1 MELSLFFSAFAVAT
15 IGSVAYFIF
24 VSPGFS
30 AKFPGL
36 EKGKP
41 RQIFMQRLTGALIFG
56 ILPLLII
63 LLFPEAKRMG
73 DFGWKFPGS
82 ATFYWTIL
90 LAAVIIPMNYFN
102 ASKASNLK
110 YYPQIREWN
119 WSVRLLIQSAVSWII
134 YLTAYEFLFRGFLF
148 FASLGIMGLWPAV
161 LLNTVIYSLAH
172 YPKGYTEMLG
182 AVPLGV
188 VLCYLTFLTGNIW
201 VAVFTHVILALS
213 NEWFSIHKHP
223 EMIFKN
229 VWK

>member
-1 MELSLFFSAFAVAT
+1 MELALFFFAFAVTAF
-15 IGSVAYFIF
+15 GSVAYFAI

-30 AKFPGL
+30 ARVLGL
-36 EKGKP
+36 EMGKP

-63 LLFPEAKRMG
+63 RLIDAESIG
-73 DFGWKFPGS
+73 DFGWNFPGS
-82 ATFYWTIL
+82 ATFYWTML
-90 LAAVIIPMNYFN
+90 LAAVVVPINYFN
-102 ASKASNLK
+102 SSKASNLK
-110 YYPQIREWN
+110 FYPQIREWN

-161 LLNTVIYSLAH
+161 LLNTAIYSLVH
-172 YPKGYTEMLG
+172 YPKGHTEMLG
-182 AVPLGV
+182 AIPLGI

-213 NEWFSIHKHP
+213 NEWFSIRKHP
-223 EMIFKN
+223 EMVIKN